1 MNKVNEHLKYLVVNV
16 NVAGSLILATK
27 CSMIYILPHTS
38 SDNNE
43 ITARPTYPLTYT
55 PYPLLQKHTSCWENV
70 PRLSLGMRLPQFH
83 VLISGHGNWNAGVGI
98 LLECCTWANKCE
110 LNDSMLH
117 PQFQCPVSHYA
128 FSKRLKSSHHIL
140 ACITSTIYTHIC
152 ITSTINI
159 LICIVSTIHT
169 CRMSTIY
176 VLA

>member
-16 NVAGSLILATK
+16 NVVGSLILATK

-38 SDNNE
+38 SANNE
-43 ITARPTYPLTYT
+43 ITARPTYPLNYT

-70 PRLSLGMRLPQFH
+70 PRLSLGMRLPPFH
-83 VLISGHGNWNAGVGI
+83 VLTSGHWNWNAGVGI

-110 LNDSMLH
+110 LNDSILH

-128 FSKRLKSSHHIL
+128 FSKRLKSNHHIL

-152 ITSTINI
+152 ITSTIY
-159 LICIVSTIHT
+159 IHT
-169 CRMSTIY
+169 CITSIIHIP
-176 VLA
+176 A